1 MSTGT
6 LIAIIVPVVV
16 VLILAAVALW
26 YVNRR
31 RRLQQRFGP
40 EYERAV
46 RRTGSHRSAERD
58 LREREQRH
66 DQLRITPLAPD
77 ARRQYAEDWRRV
89 QQEFVDRPGEA
100 VQHADRLVTLLMH
113 DRGYPTEDY
122 EQQLR
127 DLSVDHGRTL
137 EHYRTAH
144 AVNASAGRKD
154 ATTEELRGAMVHYRA
169 LFAELLDGDEPP
181 GRARGAERS

>member
-16 VLILAAVALW
+16 VLILAAVVLW

-46 RRTGSHRSAERD
+46 DRTGSHRAAERD
-58 LREREQRH
+58 LRQREQRH
-66 DQLRITPLAPD
+66 DQLQITPLPPG
-77 ARRQYAEDWRRV
+77 ARQRYTEDWKRV

-113 DRGYPTEDY
+113 DRGYPTEGY

-127 DLSVDHGRTL
+127 DRWSTTVRPTRPTPRPDGTTPPPRSSGARWCT
-137 EHYRTAH
+137 TARC
-144 AVNASAGRKD
+144 S
-154 ATTEELRGAMVHYRA
+154 
-169 LFAELLDGDEPP
+169 
-181 GRARGAERS
+181 RSS